1 MTITKNFRRMAVAA
15 AVAAGF
21 IGSSAH
27 AASVG
32 SGWEYFAFGGAGSTG
47 SFSFTTTESAL
58 FQITDAYAS
67 GDQFTITIDGVDRG
81 ATSATATG
89 QDAGGDYDAAFASA
103 DFSHGSYLIG
113 AGSHEV
119 DYTLLLSPYGGG
131 GAAYRLVAAPIPEPS
146 SFALMGLG
154 LLAFGIRARR
164 AAKRG

>member
-1 MTITKNFRRMAVAA
+1 MNINKNIRRMAVVA
-15 AVAAGF
+15 AVAIGF
-21 IGSSAH
+21 VGS
-27 AASVG
+27 AAQAATVG
-32 SGWEYFAFGGAGSTG
+32 SGWQDFGFDGVGSTG
-47 SFSFTTTESAL
+47 TFSFTTSQSAL
-58 FQITDAYAS
+58 FQITDAFLS
-67 GDQFTITIDGVDRG
+67 GDQFSITIDGVDRG